1 MNDMRVQ
8 TMLTLRLS
16 ARVVIIILAV
26 VLSIGSACG
35 EEPQVRPDI
44 NKKFVDPDYQAWVL
58 RFERPGREVY
68 DQRHRII
75 EATGVEPGMTVADIG
90 AGTGLFTRLFSER
103 VGPSGKVYAVDISRV
118 FIDNILKHG
127 REQGQGNITGIVN
140 TAEDVLLPPG
150 SIDIAFICDTY
161 HHFEKPLAMMQS
173 IHRAL
178 KPEGRVIVV
187 DFRKIPGVSTPWVMG
202 HVRADQSR
210 VVAEI
215 ESVGFRLLEDEQL
228 LRTNY
233 FLRFESAGE
242 R

>member
-1 MNDMRVQ
+1 MQVQAMRF
-8 TMLTLRLS
+8 LRLS
-16 ARVVIIILAV
+16 AQVVTVFLAF
-26 VLSIGSACG
+26 VLSSNSACG

-44 NKKFVDPDYQAWVL
+44 NKNFVAPDFQAWVL

-68 DQRHRII
+68 DQRHQII
-75 EATGVEPGMTVADIG
+75 EATGVEPGMTVADVG
-90 AGTGLFTRLFSER
+90 AGTGLFTRLFSEQ
-103 VGPSGKVYAVDISRV
+103 VGPAGKVYAVDISRV

-127 REQGQGNITGIVN
+127 REQGQDNITGIVN

-178 KPEGRVIVV
+178 KPKGQVIVV
-187 DFRKIPGVSTPWVMG
+187 DFRKIPGESTPWVMS

-210 VVAEI
+210 VVEEI
-215 ESVGFRLLEDEQL
+215 ESVGFRLIEDEQL

-233 FLRFESAGE
+233 FLRFESEGQH
-242 R
+242 